1 MRLSGKKFCFV
12 VSGFDVFS
20 SCTSCCGG
28 FDVEFLFLLTMV
40 IQENTAES
48 TDTLSAGIKVQS
60 DTVVTVCTQHEQ
72 CGENNRPKA

>member
-1 MRLSGKKFCFV
+1 MRLSGKKICFV

-28 FDVEFLFLLTMV
+28 FDVELLFLLTMV

-48 TDTLSAGIKVQS
+48 TDTLSAGINGTKRHCCHCLHA
-60 DTVVTVCTQHEQ
+60 T
-72 CGENNRPKA
+72 